1 MQLERADGP
10 GPRTRRHLV
19 RDGENAGAVSPSISQ
34 KNAPSGLRG
43 STSKV
48 KEGIREREKMLQNGI
63 AEGSYEMESEQEKVK
78 KKHF

>member
-19 RDGENAGAVSPSISQ
+19 RDGENVSQ

-48 KEGIREREKMLQNGI
+48 KDGIREREKMLQNGI

>member
-1 MQLERADGP
+1 MGKTP
-10 GPRTRRHLV
+10 GRSRRLSPRKT
-19 RDGENAGAVSPSISQ
+19 P
-34 KNAPSGLRG
+34 PSGLRG

-48 KEGIREREKMLQNGI
+48 KDGIREREKMLQNGI